1 MWGGVLH
8 FSGVGRRR
16 ALQEI
21 GDKRDATSISFRA
34 FRFRLCL
41 YRSGGGG
48 GGSSLEEGPANIG
61 PKVGLKSVPKSYK
74 KKDRKRVSKKK
85 LF

>member
-1 MWGGVLH
+1 MTSITAASKAIDWEFAYGCVGVCWSLLHSSGG
-8 FSGVGRRR
+8 GRRR

-48 GGSSLEEGPANIG
+48 EGSNLDEGLAGVG
-61 PKVGLKSVPKSYK
+61 P
-74 KKDRKRVSKKK
+74 
-85 LF
+85 